1 MLVRMNKGL
10 SFALPCKKLHDVV
23 TSFSPQNKCVMKDS
37 SNSIST
43 ALIPTI
49 PLDYQEYP
57 IEEVQRRSLE
67 YYENMKRR
75 RTVRDFS
82 RRKVPLDII
91 ENCLRTA
98 DTAPN
103 GANQHPWQFV
113 VVSDPEI
120 KLQIREAAEKE
131 EQDFY
136 KSRAS
141 REWLEALAP
150 LGTDEN
156 KPFLETAPYLIAIF
170 AKVYGLDEKGKR
182 VKHYYVNE
190 SVGIAT
196 GLLISAIHHSGLASL
211 THTPS
216 PMRFLNQ
223 ILERPERER
232 PFLLL
237 VVGYPT
243 ADARVPDIQRK
254 SLAEISTYF

>member
-1 MLVRMNKGL
+1 
-10 SFALPCKKLHDVV
+10 
-23 TSFSPQNKCVMKDS
+23 MKNS
-37 SNSIST
+37 INSNSP
-43 ALIPTI
+43 AEIPSI

-57 IEEVQRRSLE
+57 VEEVQQRALE

-82 RRKVPLDII
+82 TRHVPLDII
-91 ENCLRTA
+91 ENCIRTA

-103 GANQHPWQFV
+103 GANQHPWHFV
-113 VVSDPEI
+113 VVSDQEI
-120 KLQIREAAEKE
+120 KSEIRQAAEKE

-141 REWLEALAP
+141 REWLEVLAP
-150 LGTDEN
+150 LGTDEH

-170 AKVYGLDEKGKR
+170 AKVHGFDEQGKR

-216 PMRFLNQ
+216 PMRFLNK
-223 ILERPERER
+223 ILQRPEQER

-237 VVGYPT
+237 VVGYPEKYAT
-243 ADARVPDIQRK
+243 VPDIQRK
-254 SLAEISTYF
+254 SLPEISTYF

>member
-1 MLVRMNKGL
+1 
-10 SFALPCKKLHDVV
+10 
-23 TSFSPQNKCVMKDS
+23 MKNS
-37 SNSIST
+37 SNSNPP
-43 ALIPTI
+43 AQIPTI

-57 IEEVQRRSLE
+57 VEEVQQRALE

-82 RRKVPLDII
+82 AHHVPLDII
-91 ENCLRTA
+91 QNCLRTA

-103 GANQHPWQFV
+103 GANQHPWHFV

-120 KLQIREAAEKE
+120 KHQIRKAAEKE
-131 EQDFY
+131 EKDFY

-141 REWLEALAP
+141 SEWLEVLAP
-150 LGTDEN
+150 LGTDEH

-170 AKVYGLDEKGKR
+170 AKVHGIDEQGKR

-196 GLLISAIHHSGLASL
+196 GLLISAIHHAGLASL

-216 PMRFLNQ
+216 PMRFLNK
-223 ILERPERER
+223 ILQRPEQER

-237 VVGYPT
+237 VVGYPEKNAT
-243 ADARVPDIQRK
+243 VPDIQRK
-254 SLAEISTYF
+254 SLPEISTYF

>member
-1 MLVRMNKGL
+1 MIK
-10 SFALPCKKLHDVV
+10 
-23 TSFSPQNKCVMKDS
+23 S
-37 SNSIST
+37 SNSNSP
-43 ALIPTI
+43 AEIPSI

-57 IEEVQRRSLE
+57 VEEVQQRALE

-82 RRKVPLDII
+82 TRHVPLDII
-91 ENCLRTA
+91 ENCIRTA

-103 GANQHPWQFV
+103 GANQHPWHFV

-120 KLQIREAAEKE
+120 KSQIRQAAEKE

-141 REWLEALAP
+141 REWLEVLAP
-150 LGTDEN
+150 LGTDEH

-170 AKVYGLDEKGKR
+170 AKVHGIGEDGKR

-216 PMRFLNQ
+216 PMRFLNK
-223 ILERPERER
+223 ILQRPEQER

-237 VVGYPT
+237 VVGYPEKYAT
-243 ADARVPDIQRK
+243 VPDIQRK
-254 SLAEISTYF
+254 SLPEISTYF